1 MQIHRFIFPFPTGGK
16 TQAAS
21 SNISPK
27 PRWRGR
33 DGNGVDVTPASLQRC
48 RGHVCLGK
56 PTAAEGSRVPALP
69 GGPTPPPSARPA
81 GTRLATSPGGGRS
94 PRVCP
99 LAACGRGGSIP
110 GRFLRGL
117 AALHRPSDAATE
129 EPRSSSDRCSHGVF
143 QDGWL
148 FPAFPKLHR
157 RPLASR
163 RWLGVRHED
172 VLL

>member
-48 RGHVCLGK
+48 RGQVCLGK

-81 GTRLATSPGGGRS
+81 GTRLATSPGGGGRPGFVPWQPAGEAAAS
-94 PRVCP
+94 P
-99 LAACGRGGSIP
+99 AASYAASQ
-110 GRFLRGL
+110 LS
-117 AALHRPSDAATE
+117 AALQMRPPKSRGAPATGA
-129 EPRSSSDRCSHGVF
+129 RTGFSRM
-143 QDGWL
+143 DGYSQ
-148 FPAFPKLHR
+148 PYPNCT
-157 RPLASR
+157 
-163 RWLGVRHED
+163 D
-172 VLL
+172 VHWQVGAG